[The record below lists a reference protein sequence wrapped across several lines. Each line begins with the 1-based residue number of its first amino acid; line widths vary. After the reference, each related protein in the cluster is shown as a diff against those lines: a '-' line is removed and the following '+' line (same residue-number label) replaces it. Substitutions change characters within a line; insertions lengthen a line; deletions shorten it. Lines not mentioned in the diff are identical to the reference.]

1 MNATIPTVVRNAVK
15 TCTCCARAF
24 TLSEWDDLPEV
35 GTQPDEP
42 GWMLVLRNC
51 PCGSTLALRT
61 EAER

>member
-1 MNATIPTVVRNAVK
+1 MNAVK